1 VDPEQYANIIDE
13 VFFEEIMNQDSD
25 EEMLSDDTDYAS
37 DLSEHDTNH
46 AEKFVPFSEIRALNG
61 RTKHCMIQCYY
72 TTGDALTVC
81 AACMVYLADT
91 DVVGMYLVR
100 KHILIIL
107 MR

>member
-1 VDPEQYANIIDE
+1 MDPEQYANIRDE
-13 VFFEEIMNQDSD
+13 VFEEMEVDFEEIMNQDSD

-72 TTGDALTVC
+72 TTRGALTVQHAWSVWLIPMLWEC
-81 AACMVYLADT
+81 
-91 DVVGMYLVR
+91 
-100 KHILIIL
+100 IL
-107 MR
+107 